1 MIMYLA
7 VAGSCAEQ
15 EANAGGLDPN
25 AFTLSRMV
33 DKYITGSDPNGT
45 GIPIGRNFD
54 FVSNNSSWMTGIRVY
69 GGNMYISN
77 RGNNNLLDSNNVLI
91 HKIGITNTDGIPD
104 QQLNLGTTYQSID
117 AFDLDPTGTKLLIG
131 VFHGTGGARSG
142 TLATAFDLTSSFS
155 FNGSLQS
162 GSVSAGVRA
171 VSWGDNGNKYFL
183 GYDSIVRQYTTSTP
197 YVVNSSDSQ
206 GTSNTLWS
214 RPLSESPILSDIT
227 FNLDGT
233 KMFISQHTG
242 YILEYALSTAW
253 DSSTA
258 TLTTTM
264 DITGFFGLEGV
275 SPSRP
280 KTSTGA
286 TPWVCGIHWSQDGE
300 KLYIKSL
307 WGMTDTFSVQGTP
320 SPSEVIGSNDAGTGT
335 EFPRFNTLPVIE
347 MNIDPVP

>member
-1 MIMYLA
+1 MYLA
-7 VAGSCAEQ
+7 VAGACAEQ
-15 EANAGGLDPN
+15 KANAGLDPN

-33 DKYITGSDPNGT
+33 AKYITGSDPNGLGT
-45 GIPIGRNFD
+45 PVGRNFD

-69 GGNMYISN
+69 GDDMYISN

-91 HKIGITNTDGIPD
+91 HKIDITNTDGVPD

-117 AFDLDPTGTKLLIG
+117 SFDLDPTGTKLLIG

-142 TLATAFDLTSSFS
+142 TLATAFDLTSTFS

-171 VSWGDNGNKYFL
+171 VSWGNNGNKYFL
-183 GYDSIVRQYTTSTP
+183 GYDNIVRQYTASTA
-197 YVVNSSDSQ
+197 YVVASSDTQ
-206 GTSNTLWS
+206 GTSNTLWAGTAD
-214 RPLSESPILSDIT
+214 LLSDIT

-233 KMFISQHTG
+233 KMFVSQHTG
-242 YILEYALSTAW
+242 YLKEYALSTAW

-264 DITGFFGLEGV
+264 DIRGFFGVEGV

-280 KTSTGA
+280 KINTTT
-286 TPWVCGIHWSQDGE
+286 TPWVCGLHWSQDGE

-307 WGMTDTFSVQGTP
+307 WGMTDTTAVQGVP
-320 SPSEVIGSNDAGTGT
+320 SPPTVTGSNDAGNGT
-335 EFPRFNTLPVIE
+335 EPNRFNTFPVIE
-347 MNIDPVP
+347 MTIDPVP